1 MKEVGINEDY
11 EKFGSTK
18 SIIQFSFFSPID
30 PKMEMKN

>member
-11 EKFGSTK
+11 EKFGSTR
-18 SIIQFSFFSPID
+18 SIIQISFFSPIV